1 MCQVMP
7 TGRKAMSRRSLLP
20 ALLIALSACS
30 AASARDEGVRLPAP
44 TVDTTSA
51 SGQATAVFAG
61 GCFWGVEGVFQHV
74 RGVKSV
80 RTGYAG
86 GDAQHANYDDVSDG
100 DTGHAESV
108 KVVYDPAQVT
118 YGQLLQV
125 FFSVAQDPTLLN
137 RQGPDRGTQYRSA
150 IFYDSAE
157 QKKLAEAYIAQLTAA
172 RSFPDRIVTEVAPL
186 KGFYLAEAEHQDY
199 MRLNPD
205 AMYIAINDRPK
216 VLALQRLYPERYV
229 ASWAN
234 GR

>member
-1 MCQVMP
+1 MN
-7 TGRKAMSRRSLLP
+7 RRSLLAP
-20 ALLIALSACS
+20 LLIALTACS

-44 TVDTTSA
+44 TVDA
-51 SGQATAVFAG
+51 AAAKGDATAVFAG

-80 RTGYAG
+80 RNGYTG
-86 GDAQHANYDDVSDG
+86 GDAAHANYDDVSDG
-100 DTGHAESV
+100 GTGHAESV
-108 KVVYDPAQVT
+108 RVVYDPAQVT

-137 RQGPDRGTQYRSA
+137 RQGPDSGTQYRSA
-150 IFYDSAE
+150 VFYATPE
-157 QKKLAEAYIAQLTAA
+157 QKKVADAYVAQLTAA
-172 RSFPDRIVTEVAPL
+172 HAFSAPIVTQVTPL
-186 KGFYLAEAEHQDY
+186 KAFYPAEDYHQDY

-205 AMYIAINDRPK
+205 AAYIAINDRPK
-216 VLALQRLYPERYV
+216 VLGLERIYPERYV

>member
-1 MCQVMP
+1 MP
-7 TGRKAMSRRSLLP
+7 RLSLIP
-20 ALLIALSACS
+20 ALLLALTACS

-44 TVDTTSA
+44 TVDA
-51 SGQATAVFAG
+51 APAAGDATAVFAG

-80 RTGYAG
+80 RTGYSG
-86 GDAQHANYDDVSDG
+86 GDAAHANYDDVSDG

-108 KVVYDPAQVT
+108 KVVYDPAQVS

-137 RQGPDRGTQYRSA
+137 RQGPDSGTQYRSA
-150 IFYDSAE
+150 IFYATPE
-157 QKKLAEAYIAQLTAA
+157 QKKVAEAYIAQLTAA
-172 RSFPDRIVTEVAPL
+172 HAFSSKIVTEVTPF
-186 KGFYLAEAEHQDY
+186 KGFYLAEDEHQDY

-216 VLALQRLYPERYV
+216 VLALQRIYPERYV
-229 ASWAN
+229 ARWAN

>member
-1 MCQVMP
+1 MA
-7 TGRKAMSRRSLLP
+7 RLLP
-20 ALLIALSACS
+20 LLVLALAACS
-30 AASARDEGVRLPAP
+30 TASAEEGLRLPAP
-44 TVDTTSA
+44 AVDTSA
-51 SGQATAVFAG
+51 TGETTAVFAG

-74 RGVKSV
+74 KGVKSV

-86 GDAQHANYDDVSDG
+86 GDARHANYDDVSEG

-108 KVVYDPAQVT
+108 KVTYDPSQVT

-150 IFYDSAE
+150 VFYATPE
-157 QKKLAEAYIAQLTAA
+157 QKKVAEAYVAQLTAA
-172 RSFPDRIVTEVAPL
+172 HAFTRPIVTEVTPL

-199 MRLNPD
+199 MRLNPYTP
-205 AMYIAINDRPK
+205 YIAINDRPK
-216 VLALQRLYPERYV
+216 VLALERIYPQMYV
-229 ASWAN
+229 AQWAN

>member
-1 MCQVMP
+1 MA
-7 TGRKAMSRRSLLP
+7 RLLP
-20 ALLIALSACS
+20 LLVLALAACS
-30 AASARDEGVRLPAP
+30 TASAEEGLRLPAP
-44 TVDTTSA
+44 AVDTSA
-51 SGQATAVFAG
+51 TGEATAVFAG

-74 RGVKSV
+74 KGVKSV

-86 GDAQHANYDDVSDG
+86 GDARHANYDDVSEG

-108 KVVYDPAQVT
+108 KVTYDPSQVT

-150 IFYDSAE
+150 VFYATPE
-157 QKKLAEAYIAQLTAA
+157 QKKVAEAYVAQLTAA
-172 RSFPDRIVTEVAPL
+172 HAFTRPIVTEVTPL

-199 MRLNPD
+199 MRLNPYTP
-205 AMYIAINDRPK
+205 YIAINDRPK
-216 VLALQRLYPERYV
+216 VLALERIYPQMYV
-229 ASWAN
+229 AQWAN

>member
-1 MCQVMP
+1 M
-7 TGRKAMSRRSLLP
+7 RRSLLP
-20 ALLIALSACS
+20 VLFLALTACT
-30 AASARDEGVRLPAP
+30 AASARDEGVALPAP
-44 TVDTTSA
+44 TTDAAPA
-51 SGQATAVFAG
+51 SGEATAVFAG

-80 RTGYAG
+80 RAGYAG
-86 GDAQHANYDDVSDG
+86 GDAAHANYDDVSDG

-108 KVVYDPAQVT
+108 RVVYDPAQVT

-137 RQGPDRGTQYRSA
+137 RQGPDVGTQYRSA
-150 IFYDSAE
+150 IFYATPE
-157 QKKLAEAYIAQLTAA
+157 QKKVAEAYVAQLTAA
-172 RSFPDRIVTEVAPL
+172 HAFPAPIVTEVTPL
-186 KGFYLAEAEHQDY
+186 KAFYLAEDYHQDY

-205 AMYIAINDRPK
+205 AMYIAVNDRPK
-216 VLALQRLYPERYV
+216 VLALQRLYPQRYV

>member
-1 MCQVMP
+1 MN
-7 TGRKAMSRRSLLP
+7 RRYLLAP
-20 ALLIALSACS
+20 LLIALTACS

-44 TVDTTSA
+44 TVDAPAAPGES
-51 SGQATAVFAG
+51 TAVFAG

-80 RTGYAG
+80 RNGYAG
-86 GDAQHANYDDVSDG
+86 GDAAHANYDDVSEG

-108 KVVYDPAQVT
+108 RVTYDPAQVS

-137 RQGPDRGTQYRSA
+137 RQGPDAGTQYRSA
-150 IFYDSAE
+150 VFYATPE
-157 QKKLAEAYIAQLTAA
+157 QKKVADAYVAQLTAA
-172 RSFPDRIVTEVAPL
+172 HAFPAPIVTQVTPL
-186 KGFYLAEAEHQDY
+186 KAFYPAEDYHQDY

-216 VLALQRLYPERYV
+216 VLALERIYPERYV

>member
-1 MCQVMP
+1 MN
-7 TGRKAMSRRSLLP
+7 RRSLLAP
-20 ALLIALSACS
+20 LLIALTACS

-44 TVDTTSA
+44 TVDAPTA
-51 SGQATAVFAG
+51 PGEATAVFAG

-80 RTGYAG
+80 RNGYSG
-86 GDAQHANYDDVSDG
+86 GDAAHANYDDVSDG

-108 KVVYDPAQVT
+108 RVVYDPAQVT

-137 RQGPDRGTQYRSA
+137 RQGPDSGTQYRSA
-150 IFYDSAE
+150 VFYATPE
-157 QKKLAEAYIAQLTAA
+157 QKKVADAYVAQLTAA
-172 RSFPDRIVTEVAPL
+172 HAFSAPIVTQVAPL
-186 KGFYLAEAEHQDY
+186 KAFYPAEDYHQDY

-205 AMYIAINDRPK
+205 AAYIAINDRPK
-216 VLALQRLYPERYV
+216 VLGLQRIYPERYV

>member
-1 MCQVMP
+1 MN
-7 TGRKAMSRRSLLP
+7 RRSLLAP
-20 ALLIALSACS
+20 LLIALTACS

-44 TVDTTSA
+44 TVDA
-51 SGQATAVFAG
+51 VAAPGEATAVFAG

-80 RTGYAG
+80 RNGYAG
-86 GDAQHANYDDVSDG
+86 GDAAHANYDDVSEG

-108 KVVYDPAQVT
+108 RVVYDPAQVT

-137 RQGPDRGTQYRSA
+137 RQGPDQGTQYRSA
-150 IFYDSAE
+150 VFYATPE
-157 QKKLAEAYIAQLTAA
+157 QKKVADAYVAQLTAA
-172 RSFPDRIVTEVAPL
+172 HAFSAPIVTQVTPL
-186 KGFYLAEAEHQDY
+186 KAFYPAEDYHQDY

-205 AMYIAINDRPK
+205 AMYIVVNDRPK
-216 VLALQRLYPERYV
+216 VLALERIYPERYT
-229 ASWAN
+229 AAWAN

>member
-1 MCQVMP
+1 MN
-7 TGRKAMSRRSLLP
+7 RRSLLAP
-20 ALLIALSACS
+20 LLIALTACS

-44 TVDTTSA
+44 TVDTPA
-51 SGQATAVFAG
+51 APGEATAVFAG

-80 RTGYAG
+80 RNGYSG
-86 GDAQHANYDDVSDG
+86 GDAAHANYDDVSDG

-108 KVVYDPAQVT
+108 RVTYDPAQVT

-137 RQGPDRGTQYRSA
+137 RQGPDSGTQYRSA
-150 IFYDSAE
+150 VFYATPE
-157 QKKLAEAYIAQLTAA
+157 QKKVADAYVAQLTAA
-172 RSFPDRIVTEVAPL
+172 HAFPAPIVTQVTPL
-186 KGFYLAEAEHQDY
+186 KAFYAAEDYHQDY

-216 VLALQRLYPERYV
+216 VLALERIYPERYV